1 MTTGISPMIFA
12 ATIVIL
18 MSEAREH
25 RDEEVLN
32 TSLQILPS
40 HEASGMITDDP
51 HTLPELASE

>member
-1 MTTGISPMIFA
+1 MIFA

-32 TSLQILPS
+32 TSLQIPPS